1 MNHHRFFWKVGVP
14 YKRHF
19 FGHKSKHLDSYCKLK
34 ELWKIDN
41 NYEKYI
47 EMYINWRVGVAD
59 ANCYIV
65 MSGNALKILLINIA
79 TFKFSMIYYFS
90 VCSICEECSS
100 IYVK

>member
-1 MNHHRFFWKVGVP
+1 M
-14 YKRHF
+14 
-19 FGHKSKHLDSYCKLK
+19 
-34 ELWKIDN
+34 
-41 NYEKYI
+41 
-47 EMYINWRVGVAD
+47 GVAD

-79 TFKFSMIYYFS
+79 TFKFSMIYYFY